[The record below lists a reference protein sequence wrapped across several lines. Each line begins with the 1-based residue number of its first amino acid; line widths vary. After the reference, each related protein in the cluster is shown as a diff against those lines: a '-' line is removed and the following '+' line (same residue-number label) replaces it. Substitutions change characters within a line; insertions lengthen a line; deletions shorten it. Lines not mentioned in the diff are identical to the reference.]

1 MNKGAY
7 ILLICLMALGICS
20 CGSSQEKKRILLIHS
35 YENSY
40 ASYPAFN
47 KLMTREFRKRGIDAE
62 ISTLYLDC
70 ESYLEEAELQR
81 MRFLLDSMQSWKP
94 EIILVNEDQA
104 TYSLLKCGHPL
115 VKELPVVFSGVN
127 YPNWDL
133 IKQYPNVT
141 GFHDRMDIRANLKM
155 ARRLFGSKINM
166 FSLLDNTYLDKKIRT
181 DIQEQLKSEKILCT
195 SPLKRKALQELT
207 KKGYSIFTVIPVR
220 DPDERG
226 DGALMWFLS
235 KYSKG
240 RCYLQ
245 VKRDFTTVNVSNI
258 TSSPCLTAINEAFG
272 FGEKLLGGYFT
283 TIPTQVKEQVDAAN
297 RILNGANPS
306 DLPIEVSAKEYM
318 MDWKVMEQLNI
329 PLNGIPK
336 EYTIINI
343 PFREKHFVI
352 WVALISLSTLLI
364 LSLIFRLV
372 FLYRR
377 EQARKKKALYDL
389 ADEKET
395 LALAVEGGTSYVW
408 KMESNHIIFENAF
421 WQSLHKDFKKLS
433 IDDLVKCVHPDQ
445 REMFFRNW
453 EKMSEAQKEIVQ
465 VQCDFDQK
473 GYQWWEFRYTTTQ
486 LSSGE
491 FRTAGLLLN
500 IQAFK
505 EREEELEKARKLAE
519 KAELKESFLANMSHE
534 IRTPLNAIVGFS
546 TLLASDEPLDNEEKQ
561 DYITNINH
569 NNELLLKLI
578 NDILELSRI
587 SSGYLSFTIRK
598 YRVADLL
605 NNIYNSHQ
613 MLMPSHIEFIK
624 EYEGIENIEIDT
636 DKERLAQVVTN
647 FLNNACKFTK
657 QGYIK
662 LSCRYD
668 VGKEEVRIE
677 VEDTGRGIEPDEQKM
692 IFTRFYKHDEFS
704 QGTGLG
710 LAICQSIVEK
720 LRGRIELWSQPGKG
734 SRFTVIL
741 PCAVVEGESAG
752 IQTGMT
758 ASQEAT
764 F

>member
-1 MNKGAY
+1 MRKGAY
-7 ILLICLMALGICS
+7 ILFIWLMTLGMFSCS
-20 CGSSQEKKRILLIHS
+20 SSQEKKRILLIHS

-47 KLMTREFRKRGIDAE
+47 KLMTREFRKKGIDAE
-62 ISTLYLDC
+62 ICTLYLDC
-70 ESYLEEAELQR
+70 ESYLEKAELER
-81 MRFLLDSMQSWKP
+81 MRFLLDSIQSWEP

-104 TYSLLKCGHPL
+104 TYSLLRCGHPL

-127 YPNWDL
+127 YPNWNL
-133 IKQYPNVT
+133 LQHYPNVT
-141 GFHDRMDIRANLKM
+141 GFHDRMDIKANLKM
-155 ARRLFGSKINM
+155 ARRLFGAGINL
-166 FSLLDNTYLDKKIRT
+166 FSLLDSTYLDRKIRE
-181 DIQEQLKSEKILCT
+181 DIQEQLKSEKILCGP
-195 SPLKRKALQELT
+195 PLKRKAMQALSQN
-207 KKGYSIFTVIPVR
+207 GYSLFTTIPVR
-220 DPDERG
+220 NTDERG

-245 VKRDFTTVNVSNI
+245 LKRDFTTVNISNI
-258 TSSPCLTAINEAFG
+258 AASPCLTAINEAFG
-272 FGEKLLGGYFT
+272 FGEKLLGGYIT
-283 TIPTQVKEQVDAAN
+283 TMSTQVKEQVGAAT
-297 RILNGANPS
+297 RILNGSSPA
-306 DLPIEVSAKEYM
+306 DLPVEVSAKEYIV
-318 MDWKVMEQLNI
+318 DWKVMEQLDI
-329 PLNGIPK
+329 PLRDIPQ

-343 PFREKHFVI
+343 PFREKHFVLWFAI
-352 WVALISLSTLLI
+352 IFFSTLFILTLI
-364 LSLIFRLV
+364 IWLV

-377 EQARKKKALYDL
+377 EQDRKKRALYAL

-408 KMESNHIIFENAF
+408 KMENSHIIFENAF
-421 WQSLHKDFKKLS
+421 WQSLHKNSKKLS
-433 IDDLVKCVHPDQ
+433 IDDLAECVHPDQ
-445 REMFFRNW
+445 REMFFKNW
-453 EKMSEAQKEIVQ
+453 EKMPEAQKEIVQ
-465 VQCDFDQK
+465 VQCDFDQQ

-486 LSSGE
+486 LSSGQL
-491 FRTAGLLLN
+491 RTAGLLLN

-546 TLLASDEPLDNEEKQ
+546 TLLASDEELDKEEKQ
-561 DYITNINH
+561 DYITSINH

-587 SSGYLSFTIRK
+587 SSGYMSFTIQK

-636 DKERLAQVVTN
+636 DKERLTQVVTN

-662 LSCRYD
+662 LGCRYD
-668 VGKEEVRIE
+668 VDKGEVRIG

-692 IFTRFYKHDEFS
+692 IFARFYKHDEFS

-710 LAICQSIVEK
+710 LSICQSIVEK
-720 LRGRIELWSQPGKG
+720 LGGRIELWSEPGKG

-741 PCAVVEGESAG
+741 PCTVAKGEP
-752 IQTGMT
+752 
-758 ASQEAT
+758 